1 MCSCVPCIVSFSP
14 VEVTVLSLYWAP
26 VMRFSPKLFYIK
38 LQLNKITK
46 TKQLCFSCSMLHQ
59 GQSES
64 TSDILD
70 KVKCFCDFV
79 QLR

>member
-46 TKQLCFSCSMLHQ
+46 TK
-59 GQSES
+59 
-64 TSDILD
+64 
-70 KVKCFCDFV
+70 
-79 QLR
+79 